1 MLRLLRSNVSPSK
14 KPSKKAS
21 TKRSRGTQERI
32 RVDSAPSSRV
42 AARDAER
49 TVLSE
54 TIKPETYNKPG
65 GSKFLTNVLRIL
77 ALIAVVAITLFIYS
91 IRDRVEQFAGLGYPG
106 IFLIALLANA
116 TILLPAPG
124 VAVIYAMGAIFN
136 PFGVGLAA
144 GLGGTIG
151 ELSGYLAGF
160 SGQAVVERMDIYNRI
175 KPWVDKY
182 GGWAIL
188 ALSAIPNPFFD
199 VAGIAAGIAKMPL
212 QTFIFFSGVGQLIK
226 MTAFALAGHYSISLL
241 STFFE

>member
-1 MLRLLRSNVSPSK
+1 M
-14 KPSKKAS
+14 KKATKKATTKN
-21 TKRSRGTQERI
+21 TKRAQGKANKAAAR
-32 RVDSAPSSRV
+32 SSR
-42 AARDAER
+42 ASAQKPEQ
-49 TVLSE
+49 
-54 TIKPETYNKPG
+54 TILTQVVQPETYNKPKS
-65 GSKFLTNVLRIL
+65 SKFLTNVLRIL
-77 ALIAVVAITLFIYS
+77 ALFAVVAITLYIYS
-91 IRDRVEQFAGLGYPG
+91 IRERVEQFAAFGYPG

-160 SGQAVVERMDIYNRI
+160 SGQAVVERMDVYSRI
-175 KPWVDKY
+175 RPWVEKY

-188 ALSAIPNPFFD
+188 VLSAIPNPFFD

-212 QTFIFFSGVGQLIK
+212 QTFLLFSGIGQLIK
-226 MTAFALAGHYSISLL
+226 MTAFALAGHYSISFL
-241 STFFE
+241 STFIE

>member
-1 MLRLLRSNVSPSK
+1 VSPSK
-14 KPSKKAS
+14 KPNKKAS
-21 TKRSRGTQERI
+21 TKGRKSAQKERANH
-32 RVDSAPSSRV
+32 RSAPSPRASSPEPEGAVLTQIVQPTAYNRPGSSR
-42 AARDAER
+42 
-49 TVLSE
+49 
-54 TIKPETYNKPG
+54 
-65 GSKFLTNVLRIL
+65 FLTNLLRIL
-77 ALIAVVAITLFIYS
+77 ALFAVVGITLFIYS
-91 IRDRVEQFAGLGYPG
+91 IRDRVEQFAGFGYPG

-116 TILLPAPG
+116 TVLLPAPG

-144 GLGGTIG
+144 GLGGTVG

-188 ALSAIPNPFFD
+188 VLSAIPNPFFD

-212 QTFIFFSGVGQLIK
+212 PTFLLFSGIGQLIK

>member
-1 MLRLLRSNVSPSK
+1 M
-14 KPSKKAS
+14 
-21 TKRSRGTQERI
+21 
-32 RVDSAPSSRV
+32 
-42 AARDAER
+42 
-49 TVLSE
+49 
-54 TIKPETYNKPG
+54 
-65 GSKFLTNVLRIL
+65 
-77 ALIAVVAITLFIYS
+77 
-91 IRDRVEQFAGLGYPG
+91 EQFAGFGYPG

-116 TILLPAPG
+116 TVLLPAPG

-160 SGQAVVERMDIYNRI
+160 GGQAVVERTDIYNRI

-188 ALSAIPNPFFD
+188 VLSAIPNPFFD
-199 VAGIAAGIAKMPL
+199 IAGIAAGIAKMPL
-212 QTFIFFSGVGQLIK
+212 QTFLLFSGIGQLIK

>member
-1 MLRLLRSNVSPSK
+1 VEQTLLTEIVQP
-14 KPSKKAS
+14 KAF
-21 TKRSRGTQERI
+21 
-32 RVDSAPSSRV
+32 
-42 AARDAER
+42 
-49 TVLSE
+49 
-54 TIKPETYNKPG
+54 NKPG
-65 GSKFLTNVLRIL
+65 SSRFLTNMLRVL
-77 ALIAVVAITLFIYS
+77 ALFAVVGITLYIYS
-91 IRDRVEQFAGLGYPG
+91 VRERVEEFAGFGYPG

-188 ALSAIPNPFFD
+188 VLSAIPNPFFD
-199 VAGIAAGIAKMPL
+199 VAGIAAGMAKMPL
-212 QTFIFFSGVGQLIK
+212 QTFILFSGIGQLIK

-241 STFFE
+241 STFFK

>member
-1 MLRLLRSNVSPSK
+1 VSQ
-14 KPSKKAS
+14 SKKANKKTT
-21 TKRSRGTQERI
+21 TK
-32 RVDSAPSSRV
+32 SAQRTKDKA
-42 AARDAER
+42 AARSPRATDQ
-49 TVLSE
+49 
-54 TIKPETYNKPG
+54 KPEQTILTQVVQPEAYNKPK
-65 GSKFLTNVLRIL
+65 SSRFVTNLLRVL
-77 ALIAVVAITLFIYS
+77 ALFVVVGITLYIYS
-91 IRDRVEQFAGLGYPG
+91 IRDRVEQFAGFGYPG
-106 IFLIALLANA
+106 IFLIAMLANA

-160 SGQAVVERMDIYNRI
+160 SGQAIVERMDVYNRV

-188 ALSAIPNPFFD
+188 VLSAIPNPFFD

-212 QTFIFFSGVGQLIK
+212 QTFLLFSGIGQLIK
-226 MTAFALAGHYSISLL
+226 MTAFALAGHYSISFL
-241 STFFE
+241 STFLE